1 MIGDGPKVKLKEI
14 QVVVTYRNHS
24 MKVLISEE
32 ALRESVLKPP
42 TFLGMVA
49 WEALKK
55 CWFEL

>member
-1 MIGDGPKVKLKEI
+1 MDAPVKLKEI
-14 QVVVTYRNHS
+14 EVVVTYRKHS

-32 ALRESVLKPP
+32 ALRESVLRPP
-42 TFLGMVA
+42 QFLGMVA